1 MTNEEKKRI
10 ADIVAKDIC
19 DCYFYTGCK
28 YNHILKALDIID
40 KTGAYENFFEPILDY
55 RKEIIIDSDKLFLV
69 NIDNTINYLL
79 ELKNDGWDGID
90 EKWSG
95 YEDNYFVAYKYIKE
109 PDDVYKHRIEKLI
122 SDCIPDILEEEKK
135 IKEKE
140 EMIEKLKKELNEL
153 KSKK

>member
-1 MTNEEKKRI
+1 MTNEKKKQI
-10 ADIVAKDIC
+10 ADIVKGFIC
-19 DCYFYTGCK
+19 PHCGCK

-55 RKEIIIDSDKLFLV
+55 REEIIIDSDKLFLV

-79 ELKNDGWDGID
+79 ELKNDGWTGID

-109 PDDVYKHRIEKLI
+109 PEDAYKFRLENFIK
-122 SDCIPDILEEEKK
+122 DYIPDIIAKEEK

-140 EMIEKLKKELNEL
+140 EMIKKLKKELNEL
-153 KSKK
+153 KNKK